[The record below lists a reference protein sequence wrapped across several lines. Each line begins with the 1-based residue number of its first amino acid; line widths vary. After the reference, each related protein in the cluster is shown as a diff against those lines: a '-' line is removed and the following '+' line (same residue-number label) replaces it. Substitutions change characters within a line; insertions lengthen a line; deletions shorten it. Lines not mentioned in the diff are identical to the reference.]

1 MTIPVELGIETSHIP
16 LLEDLWNDGAV
27 QQIAEVSQ
35 SLIGVELDPS
45 ENEEELQP
53 VAVEVV
59 EDELELLQG
68 LLEDANGVVE
78 EVGVLQIAENE
89 PAFEYDKKP

>member
-1 MTIPVELGIETSHIP
+1 M
-16 LLEDLWNDGAV
+16 LEDLWNDGAV

-89 PAFEYDKKP
+89 PAIEYDKKP

>member
-1 MTIPVELGIETSHIP
+1 MK
-16 LLEDLWNDGAV
+16 EDLWNDGAV

-45 ENEEELQP
+45 ENEEKLQP
-53 VAVEVV
+53 VAVEGV
-59 EDELELLQG
+59 EDELELLQR

-89 PAFEYDKKP
+89 PAIEYDKKPQDES